1 MKRRFEVRFSSESG
15 HFVAPHQM
23 PLWADSV
30 EKVASL
36 KSLKNCQNTND
47 IFD

>member
-1 MKRRFEVRFSSESG
+1 MGRHTSLWVFGQRRLRVDF
-15 HFVAPHQM
+15 
-23 PLWADSV
+23 V